1 MTMAAFEELDYSMT
15 PLGELIL
22 RRREVLSL
30 DRAEVFEVKLAGEL
44 LMSSIV
50 NGAEIALA
58 EFALTRQQPASG
70 PCSAGPPAMA
80 CDRRDVLVGGLG
92 LGYTAKAALDADNIA
107 SVTVI
112 EYLERVIAWHENEL
126 VPLGRSLTQD
136 ARCRLVHGD
145 FFAVVGSPANQQAGP
160 PDETTGRPCPAPEAL
175 AGIPAEPVVKP
186 PWRASKRFHV
196 ILLDIDHS
204 PRCLLHAGHAAFYT
218 AEGLKRLTG
227 HIHPGGVFAL
237 WSADPP
243 EESLTDDLNGAFE
256 SVQVRETKFY
266 NPLLDLHDVNY
277 IVVAQRAPGC

>member
-15 PLGELIL
+15 SLGELVL

-30 DRAEVFEVKLAGEL
+30 GRSEVFEVKLAGEL

-50 NGAEIALA
+50 NDAEIALA
-58 EFALTRQQPASG
+58 EFALPLV
-70 PCSAGPPAMA
+70 A
-80 CDRRDVLVGGLG
+80 CDRCDVLVGGLG
-92 LGYTAKAALDADNIA
+92 LGYTAQAALEAHNVTT
-107 SVTVI
+107 VTVI
-112 EYLERVIAWHENEL
+112 EFLERVISWHQREL

-145 FFAVVGSPANQQAGP
+145 FFAAVGSPVKQH
-160 PDETTGRPCPAPEAL
+160 DRPSLPCSEEL
-175 AGIPAEPVVKP
+175 AGI
-186 PWRASKRFHV
+186 ASKRFHA

-204 PRCLLHAGHAAFYT
+204 PQCLLHAGHAAFYT
-218 AEGLKRLTG
+218 SEGLARLTG
-227 HIHPGGVFAL
+227 HIQPGGVFAL

-243 EESLTDDLNGAFE
+243 EESLTDGLSGAFA

-277 IVVAQRAPGC
+277 IVVAQRAPNG

>member
-1 MTMAAFEELDYSMT
+1 MTLAAFEELDYGMT

-30 DRAEVFEVKLAGEL
+30 DRAEVYEVKLGGEL

-50 NGAEIALA
+50 NDAEIALA
-58 EFALTRQQPASG
+58 ESALPFV
-70 PCSAGPPAMA
+70 A

-92 LGYTAKAALDADNIA
+92 LGYTAKAALEADNVA

-145 FFAVVGSPANQQAGP
+145 FFAAVGSPANLNDEP
-160 PDETTGRPCPAPEAL
+160 PEPCSEAL
-175 AGIPAEPVVKP
+175 AGC
-186 PWRASKRFHV
+186 ASKRFHA

-204 PRCLLHAGHAAFYT
+204 PQCLLHAGHAAFYT
-218 AEGLKRLTG
+218 AEGLERLTG

-243 EESLTDDLNGAFE
+243 QESLTDGLNGAFE
-256 SVQVRETKFY
+256 SVRVRETKFY
-266 NPLLDLHDVNY
+266 NPMLDLHDVNY
-277 IVVAQRAPGC
+277 IVIAQRRPSC